1 MAGAAFFAAGFLVA
15 AAFFGFL
22 LGLALVLGVGT
33 YLGCMATGWF
43 NGVFA
48 AFMATIVY
56 VFISVFRGFK
66 KKKPGTDL
74 DELAEQ
80 E

>member
-1 MAGAAFFAAGFLVA
+1 MRSF
-15 AAFFGFL
+15 
-22 LGLALVLGVGT
+22 LALVLGVGT

-43 NGVFA
+43 NGMFA

-56 VFISVFRGFK
+56 VFVSVFRGFK
-66 KKKPGTDL
+66 MKKPGADL
-74 DELAEQ
+74 DELEKQ

>member
-1 MAGAAFFAAGFLVA
+1 MRSLIAVS
-15 AAFFGFL
+15 
-22 LGLALVLGVGT
+22 LGVGT

-48 AFMATIVY
+48 AFMATVVY
-56 VFISVFRGFK
+56 VFASVFKGFR

-74 DELAEQ
+74 DELAE
-80 E
+80 

>member
-1 MAGAAFFAAGFLVA
+1 MRSFLAV
-15 AAFFGFL
+15 L
-22 LGLALVLGVGT
+22 LGLAT

-48 AFMATIVY
+48 AFLATIVY
-56 VFISVFRGFK
+56 VSVSLFRGFK

-74 DELAEQ
+74 DELAE
-80 E
+80 

>member
-1 MAGAAFFAAGFLVA
+1 MISYLD
-15 AAFFGFL
+15 
-22 LGLALVLGVGT
+22 LVLGVGT

-56 VFISVFRGFK
+56 VFVSVFKGFK
-66 KKKPGTDL
+66 KKKSGADL
-74 DELAEQ
+74 DELAKQ

>member
-1 MAGAAFFAAGFLVA
+1 MRSFFAVF
-15 AAFFGFL
+15 
-22 LGLALVLGVGT
+22 LGVGT

-48 AFMATIVY
+48 AFLATIVY
-56 VFISVFRGFK
+56 VFASVFKGFR

-74 DELAEQ
+74 DELAE
-80 E
+80 

>member
-1 MAGAAFFAAGFLVA
+1 MRSLIAVS
-15 AAFFGFL
+15 
-22 LGLALVLGVGT
+22 LGVGT

-48 AFMATIVY
+48 AFMATVVY
-56 VFISVFRGFK
+56 VFASVFKGFR

-74 DELAEQ
+74 DELAK
-80 E
+80 

>member
-1 MAGAAFFAAGFLVA
+1 MRSF
-15 AAFFGFL
+15 
-22 LGLALVLGVGT
+22 LALVLGVGT

-56 VFISVFRGFK
+56 VVVSVFRGFE
-66 KKKPGTDL
+66 KKKPGADL
-74 DELAEQ
+74 DELEKQ